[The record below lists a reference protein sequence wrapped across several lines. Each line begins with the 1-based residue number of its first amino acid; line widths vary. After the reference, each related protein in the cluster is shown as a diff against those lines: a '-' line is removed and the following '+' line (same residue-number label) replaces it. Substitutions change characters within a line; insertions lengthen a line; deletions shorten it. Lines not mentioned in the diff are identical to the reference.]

1 LALKIVN
8 YYAINVFHQ
17 SNFRISRMYRYA
29 TLREAH
35 VKRLACSEKRTEI
48 HQPLAQRRM
57 LGQSAIS
64 LRGPNLTKPDI
75 AAAIAK
81 RPVSAEL
88 TIVRDTILSALARL
102 SAAQSAEDGDPG
114 AEPRSTT
121 EATP

>member
-1 LALKIVN
+1 
-8 YYAINVFHQ
+8 
-17 SNFRISRMYRYA
+17 MYRYA

-57 LGQSAIS
+57 LGQSAQS

-75 AAAIAK
+75 AAAAIAK

>member
-8 YYAINVFHQ
+8 YYAINMFHQ

-57 LGQSAIS
+57 LGLFPTGS
-64 LRGPNLTKPDI
+64 
-75 AAAIAK
+75 
-81 RPVSAEL
+81 L
-88 TIVRDTILSALARL
+88 TIEQVR
-102 SAAQSAEDGDPG
+102 
-114 AEPRSTT
+114 
-121 EATP
+121 

>member
-17 SNFRISRMYRYA
+17 SNFRISRMHRYA

-57 LGQSAIS
+57 LGLFPLVVHRFPEET
-64 LRGPNLTKPDI
+64 LRPLSVQ
-75 AAAIAK
+75 
-81 RPVSAEL
+81 RPH
-88 TIVRDTILSALARL
+88 
-102 SAAQSAEDGDPG
+102 
-114 AEPRSTT
+114 
-121 EATP
+121 